1 MPKNTHWSLRL
12 LVLFIRSWTPI
23 GLAQVSHHD
32 GHHNNLPF
40 RTQSSRVCLWHVEL
54 FISHYRTFVSLS
66 RKMGRVPLFEDLS
79 CSTTMPS
86 KKTGLPMGIPYAAIE
101 YVYARKLSFVVTS
114 CAEGSRGQQ
123 EDTPNHICRQ
133 KIDSSQW
140 SGEKRTTFVRHS
152 IESKTIARNIE
163 YVHIERMNT
172 YIPTYIHNTIYMYV
186 YIYMYMY
193 VCMYVCICMCVFG
206 DERHHCP

>member
-1 MPKNTHWSLRL
+1 MPKNTHWSLGL

-54 FISHYRTFVSLS
+54 FISHYRAFVSLS
-66 RKMGRVPLFEDLS
+66 RKMGRVPLLKDLS

-140 SGEKRTTFVRHS
+140 SGEKRTTFVIRHYNVIRS
-152 IESKTIARNIE
+152 RVKL
-163 YVHIERMNT
+163 
-172 YIPTYIHNTIYMYV
+172 
-186 YIYMYMY
+186 
-193 VCMYVCICMCVFG
+193 
-206 DERHHCP
+206 